1 MFFENR
7 AIQGSSGSIYPH
19 PLIARL
25 SDKKIDRTYTALIL
39 ENEYLEV
46 VLLPELGGRIFSGR
60 DKTNGYDFFYR
71 HEVIKPA
78 LIGLCG
84 PWISGGVEF
93 NWPQHHRPTTL
104 DPTHYAVEDHEDGS
118 VTVWMGEHEPLDRTK
133 GMVGVC
139 LHPGKA
145 YVETKVRLYNR
156 TDFTQGFMWWAN
168 AAVPINEQYQVV
180 FPPDVHFAVN
190 HHKTPV
196 TPYPSAGGKFNN
208 QEYIKGTDLSFWAN
222 SKKPVSFFAG
232 PSSYDFFGGY
242 DHARQAGVVHL
253 ADCGV
258 SPGKKFFTWG
268 NDEFGHRWQ
277 RCLKDT
283 TAEYLELM
291 AGVYTDNQPDF
302 SWIMP
307 HETKTFSQY
316 WFPIQKIGAMKNA
329 NLHGAVNL
337 EVKSGMVSVGIYG
350 IEKQEHARLLLTAK
364 GQTLVDQEIDLAP
377 GYPVRIEV
385 PLPENIAEQE
395 LLLRVEDFEGDELI
409 GYKPE
414 APWEGKMPAPFE
426 PPLSPENTK
435 EIEQLYLSGLHID
448 QYRHPVLKGEMY
460 WKEALRRDPG
470 DSRCNVALGFLRLRN
485 GLFEEAETHFRKA
498 LERLTSWNQNPAHG
512 EASYGLGLALVH
524 QQKFSEAGNCFAKGA
539 WSYAWKSACYCAM
552 TQINIIEG
560 GQYKKAL
567 ENIHQAFI
575 VNQESL
581 KIRNLKAAVLR
592 RLDKL
597 PEAESLA
604 AATGELDR
612 LDVCSRFELY
622 FLALKQGKQELAEER
637 LNEIRMIMDDDG
649 QLGLD
654 TAFDYISSGLYEE
667 AASVLR
673 ITSNF
678 PGLSPMTAYTLG
690 WIFGKM
696 GRNAAAA
703 EWFAKGAKADSAFC
717 FPSRLE
723 EISVLQM
730 ALQVN
735 PDDANASYYLG
746 NLLYSKQQSYVAA
759 NLWKKAATVS
769 PGFFIP
775 WRNLGIEAYN
785 KRDDLDEALGY
796 FQKAV
801 ECDSRDLRLLV
812 EYDELKRIKGVDPE
826 ERLAF
831 LENQGDLIE
840 QSQELLVALMGLY
853 NRLGCP
859 EKALKIATGHHFY
872 AWEGDEGVASRCYT
886 NAHWLLGRKA
896 MESGDWPVAL
906 AHFQQAT
913 VVGENLVHQA
923 VEEIYA
929 HAVYYRGLTLDALG
943 KPEEARK
950 EYEWIIDPA
959 RIRERSVVPME
970 SGLQSHSPYYG
981 MALVQLGRKEEGLE
995 ALRQLKK
1002 LAEDLARCPLAAGYF
1017 RLGRPNPI
1025 FRDDEQKRHQIKQT
1039 CLSGL
1044 AAIAL
1049 GDRTE
1054 ARRLL
1059 GEALALEPDNLFAWE
1074 EYRRL

>member
-1 MFFENR
+1 MFFESR

-25 SDKKIDRTYTALIL
+25 SDEKVDRTYTALIL

-46 VLLPELGGRIFSGR
+46 VLLPELGGRIFSGK

-93 NWPQHHRPTTL
+93 NWPQHHRPTTF
-104 DPTHYAVEDHEDGS
+104 DPAQYAIEESEDGS

-145 YVETKVRLYNR
+145 YLETKVRLYNR
-156 TDFTQGFMWWAN
+156 TDFTHGFMWWAN

-190 HHKTPV
+190 HHKAPV
-196 TPYPSAGGKFNN
+196 TPYPLAGGKFNN
-208 QEYIKGTDLSFWAN
+208 QEYSKGTDLSFWAN

-232 PSSYDFFGGY
+232 PSRYDFFGGY
-242 DHARQAGVVHL
+242 DHTRQAGVVHL

-277 RCLKDT
+277 RCLTDT
-283 TAEYLELM
+283 TEEYLELM

-307 HETKTFSQY
+307 HETKVFSQY
-316 WFPIQKIGAMKNA
+316 WFPVQAIGGMKNA

-337 EVKSGMVSVGIYG
+337 EVQNGMVSVGVYG
-350 IEKQEHARLLLTAK
+350 IEKQEHVRVLLGAN
-364 GQTLVDQEIDLAP
+364 GQTLIDQVTDLAP
-377 GYPVRIEV
+377 GHPFRIEV
-385 PLPENIAEQE
+385 PMPTGITGQE
-395 LLLRVEDFEGDELI
+395 LLLRVEDFEGVELI
-409 GYKPE
+409 QFKPE
-414 APWEGKMPAPFE
+414 APWDGKIQAPFE
-426 PPLSPENTK
+426 PPLTPENTK
-435 EIEQLYLSGLHID
+435 EIEQLYLSGLHVD
-448 QYRHPVLKGEMY
+448 QYRHPVLKGETY

-470 DSRCNVALGFLRLRN
+470 DSRCNSALGFARLRN
-485 GLFEEAETHFRKA
+485 GLFEQAEAHFRKVQ
-498 LERLTSWNQNPAHG
+498 ERLTSWNQNPAHG
-512 EASYGLGLALVH
+512 EALYGLGLALFH
-524 QQKFSEAGNCFAKGA
+524 QEKFSEARKCFAKGA
-539 WSYAWKSACYCAM
+539 WNYAWKAACHYGMA
-552 TQINIIEG
+552 QIDIIDG

-567 ENIHQAFI
+567 ENLQQAFI

-581 KIRNLKAAVLR
+581 MIRNLKAAVLR
-592 RLDKL
+592 KLGEL
-597 PEAESLA
+597 PEAEALA

-612 LDVCSRFELY
+612 LDIGSRFELY
-622 FLALKQGKQELAEER
+622 FLALKQGKQEIAEER
-637 LNEIRMIMDDDG
+637 RGEIRKIMGDDA

-654 TAFDYISSGLYEE
+654 TAFDYASSGLYED
-667 AASVLR
+667 AANVLR
-673 ITSNF
+673 CAVDF
-678 PGLSPMTAYTLG
+678 HGPSPLTAYTLG
-690 WIFGKM
+690 WILGKM
-696 GRNAAAA
+696 EQNTTAA

-723 EISVLQM
+723 EIPVLRA
-730 ALQVN
+730 ALQAN
-735 PDDANASYYLG
+735 PEDARANYYLG
-746 NLLYSKQQSYVAA
+746 NLLYSKQQTQAA
-759 NLWKKAATVS
+759 VDLWKKAAKS
-769 PGFFIP
+769 DPGFFIP

-785 KRDDLDEALGY
+785 KRDDLNEALGY
-796 FQKAV
+796 FKKAV
-801 ECDSRDLRLLV
+801 ECGSRDLRLLV
-812 EYDELKRIKGVDPE
+812 EYDELKRIKGIDPE
-826 ERLAF
+826 DRLAF
-831 LENQGDLIE
+831 LENQDDLIE

-853 NRLGCP
+853 NRLGSP
-859 EKALKIATGHHFY
+859 EKALKIATHHHFY

-896 MESGDWPVAL
+896 MENRDWAVAL
-906 AHFQQAT
+906 RHFQEAT
-913 VVGENLVHQA
+913 IIGENLVHQA

-929 HAVYYRGLTLDALG
+929 HAVYYRGLTLNALG
-943 KPEEARK
+943 RPDEARK

-959 RIRERSVVPME
+959 RVRERSVVPME

-981 MALVQLGRKEEGLE
+981 LALIQLGRKEEGVG
-995 ALRQLKK
+995 ALRQLKD
-1002 LAEDLARCPLAAGYF
+1002 LAETLAKQPLGAGYF

-1025 FRDDEQKRHQIKQT
+1025 FRDDEQKKHQIKQT

-1044 AAIAL
+1044 AAVAL
-1049 GDRTE
+1049 GEQAE

-1059 GEALALEPDNLFAWE
+1059 GEVLTLEPDNLFAWE
-1074 EYRRL
+1074 EFRRL